1 MLCMDKAQM
10 TDAEKAYAKAIGE
23 ALKAR
28 KEKIGLTFDDLAE
41 MSGVSR
47 ANVSRIVYGTV
58 DARMA
63 DLRRLAEALD
73 ISVDKILDAADA
85 ATVKK

>member
-1 MLCMDKAQM
+1 MDKGQM
-10 TDAEKAYAKAIGE
+10 TDAEKVYAKAIGD

-28 KEKIGLTFDDLAE
+28 KEKIGLTFDDLAA

-47 ANVSRIVYGTV
+47 ANVSRIFYGTV
-58 DARMA
+58 DVRMG

-73 ISVDKILDAADA
+73 TPVDKILDAATK
-85 ATVKK
+85 ATAKK

>member
-1 MLCMDKAQM
+1 MLSMDKAQM

-47 ANVSRIVYGTV
+47 ANVSRIFYGTV
-58 DARMA
+58 DVRMS

-73 ISVDKILDAADA
+73 VAVDKVLDAATKA
-85 ATVKK
+85 SVKK

>member
-1 MLCMDKAQM
+1 M

-47 ANVSRIVYGTV
+47 ASVSRIFYGTV
-58 DARMA
+58 DVRMG
-63 DLRRLAEALD
+63 DLRRLAETLD
-73 ISVDKILDAADA
+73 IGVDKILDAATK